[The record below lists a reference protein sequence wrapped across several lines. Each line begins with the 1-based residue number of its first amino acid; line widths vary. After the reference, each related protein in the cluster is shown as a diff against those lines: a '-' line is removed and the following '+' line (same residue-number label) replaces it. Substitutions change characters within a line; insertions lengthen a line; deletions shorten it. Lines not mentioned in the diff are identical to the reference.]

1 MTEHRKPRVAI
12 VFGGRSSEH
21 AISCVTAGSVLDAI
35 DRDRRTTWSRSASP
49 PTAAG
54 CSSRATPS
62 ACRSTGPTSCRASTA
77 TGRRSRC
84 SARPTAPTWS
94 CTSRRSRRTTLG
106 EVDVVFPLLHGPW
119 GEDGTIQG
127 MFEMAGVRYV
137 GAGVLAS
144 AVGMDKAYTKVVLEA
159 AGLPVMP
166 AVTVTARE
174 WYRDPDGVRHRVRRP
189 RASRCSSS
197 RPGPGRAWASP
208 RCTTPP
214 SSTRRSRRPTG
225 TTPRCWS
232 RQAAVGAR
240 EVECGVLEALDGTPE
255 TSVPAE
261 IRVGGEHEFYDF
273 AAKYLPEEH
282 TELEVPAD
290 LAGRRRHRAARAG
303 GRAPSRRS
311 AAEGLARVDFFVMP
325 DGPCVINEI
334 NTMPGFTPD
343 LDVPPHVGGHRA
355 RLPRAGRPAHPAR
368 AASYDGLA
376 LGASVTRVHEPG
388 VLLDHRG
395 ELDHGR
401 RQPVGTVRRG
411 HGHLHHRAV
420 AARSPSRRRRTGR

>member
-21 AISCVTAGSVLDAI
+21 AISCVTAGSVLEAI
-35 DRDRRTTWSRSASP
+35 DR
-49 PTAAG
+49 
-54 CSSRATPS
+54 SSYDVVPIGIATDGRWVLESGDSERLQIKGHGQLPS
-62 ACRSTGPTSCRASTA
+62 VDGDRASIALLREADSTDLVVHEP
-77 TGRRSRC
+77 SQ
-84 SARPTAPTWS
+84 PP
-94 CTSRRSRRTTLG
+94 TTLG

-144 AVGMDKAYTKVVLEA
+144 AVGMDKAYAKLVLEA

-174 WYRDPDGVRHRVRRP
+174 WYRDPDGVRHRVADLGFP
-189 RASRCSSS
+189 LFVKPARAGSSMGIS
-197 RPGPGRAWASP
+197 KVHDASELDP
-208 RCTTPP
+208 AIEEAHRHDPKALVE
-214 SSTRRSRRPTG
+214 
-225 TTPRCWS
+225 
-232 RQAAVGAR
+232 QAAVGAR

-290 LAGRRRHRAARAG
+290 LPDAVATELREMAVRAFEAIG
-303 GRAPSRRS
+303 
-311 AAEGLARVDFFVMP
+311 AEGLARVDFFVMP
-325 DGPCVINEI
+325 DLTVVVNEI
-334 NTMPGFTPD
+334 NTMPGFTPTSMYPRMWAATG
-343 LDVPPHVGGHRA
+343 LDYPALVD
-355 RLPRAGRPAHPAR
+355 RLIR
-368 AASYDGLA
+368 LA
-376 LGASVTRVHEPG
+376 L
-388 VLLDHRG
+388 
-395 ELDHGR
+395 
-401 RQPVGTVRRG
+401 
-411 HGHLHHRAV
+411 
-420 AARSPSRRRRTGR
+420 RRTTGLR